1 LTNIDT
7 LFFISGETMENL
19 TPAQKELYDWL
30 IQYIHTNKHS
40 PSIREMMKGMN
51 LRSPAPIQSR
61 LEKMRTKGYIDWSE
75 GQART
80 LKVLKNY
87 DQGLSLLGKIT
98 AGGLVEPFADE
109 QKKIDFDSLFDHS
122 NYYALL
128 VVGDSM
134 IEDKIT
140 EGDYVIMR
148 SVSDIDEVKE
158 GEIVAVQVE
167 GKGITLK
174 RAYFTANKVTLKASN
189 SNYESISALRDQVEI
204 EGVLQGVFRLFN
216 Q

>member
-1 LTNIDT
+1 
-7 LFFISGETMENL
+7 MENL
-19 TPAQKELYDWL
+19 TPPQKQLYDWL
-30 IQYIHTNKHS
+30 IQYISTNKHS
-40 PSIREMMKGMN
+40 PSIREMMKAMN

-80 LKVLKNY
+80 LKILKNY

-109 QKKIDFDSLFDHS
+109 QEKIDFNSLFNQS
-122 NYYALL
+122 NCYALQ

-134 IEDKIT
+134 IDDKIT

-148 SVSDIDEVKE
+148 SVSDIEEVKE
-158 GEIVAVQVE
+158 GEIVAARVE
-167 GKGITLK
+167 GQGTTLK
-174 RAYFTANKVTLKASN
+174 RVYFTADKVTLQPSN
-189 SNYESISALRDQVEI
+189 PNYDPIFALREQVEI
-204 EGVLQGVFRLFN
+204 QGVLQGVFRLFN
-216 Q
+216 

>member
-1 LTNIDT
+1 
-7 LFFISGETMENL
+7 MENL
-19 TPAQKELYDWL
+19 TPAQKQLYDWL
-30 IQYIHTNKHS
+30 IQYIQTNKHS
-40 PSIREMMKGMN
+40 PSIREMMKAMN

-80 LKVLKNY
+80 LKILKNY
-87 DQGLSLLGKIT
+87 DQGLSLLGKIM
-98 AGGLVEPFADE
+98 AGGLVEPFVDE
-109 QKKIDFDSLFDHS
+109 QEKIDFNSLFHQS
-122 NYYALL
+122 NCYALQ

-148 SVSDIDEVKE
+148 SISDIEEVKE
-158 GEIVAVQVE
+158 GEIVAARVE
-167 GKGITLK
+167 GQGTTLK
-174 RAYFTANKVTLKASN
+174 RVYFTPDKVILKPSN
-189 SNYESISALRDQVEI
+189 PNYEPISALRDQVEI
-204 EGVLQGVFRLFN
+204 QGILQGVFRLFH

>member
-1 LTNIDT
+1 MN
-7 LFFISGETMENL
+7 SETMENL

-109 QKKIDFDSLFDHS
+109 QKKIDFDSLFHQS
-122 NYYALL
+122 NCYALQ

-140 EGDYVIMR
+140 EGDYLIMR

-158 GEIVAVQVE
+158 GEIVAVLVE

-174 RAYFTANKVTLKASN
+174 RAYFTGNKVTLKASN
-189 SNYESISALRDQVEI
+189 PNYESISVLRDQVEI

-216 Q
+216 